1 MYQFECKDLGFDDG
15 VKITGESVDEVTR
28 KVIDHAW
35 RDHDIKAQSSKEA
48 DDLVKTIRSKI
59 HEVR

>member
-15 VKITGESVDEVTR
+15 VKITGNSMDEVTR

-35 RDHDIKAQSSKEA
+35 KDHDIKAQSSKEA
-48 DDLVKTIRSKI
+48 EDLIENIKTKI